1 MPVSP
6 DPDAAARQ
14 KALALL
20 GLLAGAGKAEVRHA
34 FRRLALLCH
43 PDLHPGRPDAER
55 RFRELSEAYCLLLT
69 VGTGFG
75 ELSRAGAAPAV
86 PPPPQAMPSRGRDLQ
101 FRLRLDFL
109 QAARGGEFPVRF
121 TRRRPCPACGG
132 AEGRR
137 EGCAA
142 CGGKGEAIERAVV
155 NVRIPSGVDEGDSLR
170 IEGEGDAGRGG
181 GAAGDL
187 IVLLSCGGHPALRR
201 QGLDVYGEVSLPR
214 FRLVEGGPVRVPT
227 VKGAMR
233 IEIPAGTRPGSVFRL
248 HGCGVDRTAEGSG
261 GRGDH
266 IVRVL
271 EMPAEPLDYAEKTS
285 PRYPW
290 RAKKGK

>member
-6 DPDAAARQ
+6 DRDSAGRQ
-14 KALALL
+14 KALARL
-20 GLLAGAGKAEVRHA
+20 GLLTGAGKGEVRQA
-34 FRRLALLCH
+34 YRRLALLCH
-43 PDLHPGRPDAER
+43 PDLHPGEPGMER

-69 VGTGFG
+69 VGTG
-75 ELSRAGAAPAV
+75 EPPALPL
-86 PPPPQAMPSRGRDLQ
+86 PPPPAPARGGDLQ
-101 FRLRLDFL
+101 YRLRLDFL

-132 AEGRR
+132 IEGQR
-137 EGCAA
+137 EGCEA
-142 CGGKGEAIERAVV
+142 CGGGGEAAERALVS
-155 NVRIPSGVDEGDSLR
+155 VRVPPGVAEGESLR
-170 IEGEGDAGRGG
+170 VEGEGDAGREGG
-181 GAAGDL
+181 PAGDL
-187 IVLLSCGGHPALRR
+187 IIRLSCGGHPALRR

-214 FRLVEGGPVRVPT
+214 FRLDEGGPVRVPT

-233 IEIPAGTRPGSVFRL
+233 IEIPPATRPGSVFRL
-248 HGCGVDRTAEGSG
+248 HGCGIERFAG

-290 RAKKGK
+290 KAKKGK